1 MIEFEVNIRPHG
13 KQRPRV
19 CKNGI
24 TYTPKQTVQSERAI
38 KWAFVA
44 SGNKMAEGNLKVS
57 VTAVFAPNKSESKK
71 NRAIQITGIPYNKK
85 PDLDNIIKEVLD
97 SLNGLAWKDDDCVV
111 KIQGEKKY
119 GESDKLIIRIDQI

>member
-19 CKNGI
+19 CKRGI
-24 TYTPKQTVQSERAI
+24 TYTPKQTVQSEKAI

-111 KIQGEKKY
+111 KIEGEKKY
-119 GESDKLIIRIDQI
+119 GESDKLIIKIDQI

>member
-24 TYTPKQTVQSERAI
+24 TYTPKQTVQNEKAI
-38 KWAFVA
+38 KLAFVA

-71 NRAIQITGIPYNKK
+71 NRAIQITGIPYYKK

-111 KIQGEKKY
+111 KIEGEKKY